1 MQIINN
7 LEVSEVLRESTV
19 NLLVVVVEAMETNMT
34 AAEI

>member
-7 LEVSEVLRESTV
+7 MEVSEVLRDSKV